1 VSTTSSKRRLSR
13 KKTDSTRVNLRV
25 NSADKKRLLQ
35 AAKLAGGNLT
45 GFILSS
51 SLTAADLLLASRTQF
66 SIPEDKWI
74 KFNEML
80 DAPPRDLPEL
90 KRLLAE
96 PSIFTA
102 R

>member
-1 VSTTSSKRRLSR
+1 M
-13 KKTDSTRVNLRV
+13 NLRV

-35 AAKLAGGNLT
+35 AAKLSGGNLT

-51 SLTAADLLLASRTQF
+51 SLSAADLLLASRTQF
-66 SIPEDKWI
+66 AISEENWI

-80 DAPPRDLPEL
+80 DAPPRELPEL
-90 KRLLAE
+90 KRLFAE
-96 PSIFTA
+96 PSIFTP

>member
-1 VSTTSSKRRLSR
+1 
-13 KKTDSTRVNLRV
+13 VNLRV

-90 KRLLAE
+90 FLNSNASL
-96 PSIFTA
+96 PSPRSSPLDDSPA
-102 R
+102 S